1 MSQESGAVDLRV
13 EDYVAW
19 ITLCR
24 PAKLNALSV
33 EMLTAFEAH
42 VADVDRRQ
50 DVRVVVVA
58 AEGERAFSVGADVN
72 AWSALEPLDMWRWW
86 VRDGHRVMQRLAST
100 RQPVIAAIKGL
111 AFGGGLELALA
122 ADLRVAGAE
131 AKMGLVETALAIIPG
146 GGGTQRLPRLIGAAR
161 AKELIFTARRL
172 GAEEAGRLG
181 LVDRVVPAG
190 QALEV
195 ALGLAREILPN
206 GPVAVRMAKQAI
218 NQGQDLDLVDG
229 LALEEACYARVIPT
243 EDRLEGLAAFREK
256 RKPQYKGR

>member
-122 ADLRVAGAE
+122 ADIRIASSSAAFAMPEVTIGTLPGWGGA
-131 AKMGLVETALAIIPG
+131 
-146 GGGTQRLPRLIGAAR
+146 QRLPALVGVAR
-161 AKELIFTARRL
+161 AKQMIFSGERIDAATAERW
-172 GAEEAGRLG
+172 G
-181 LVDRVVPAG
+181 LVNELVSPEELTERVTQLAQRIAANAPIAVQLAKSAIDHDAT
-190 QALEV
+190 ALEAFAG
-195 ALGLAREILPN
+195 ALAASAE
-206 GPVAVRMAKQAI
+206 
-218 NQGQDLDLVDG
+218 DG
-229 LALEEACYARVIPT
+229 K
-243 EDRLEGLAAFREK
+243 EGMAAFREK
-256 RKPQYKGR
+256 RPPRFRGV